1 MQQVI
6 YNTQNGT
13 VIIDDQFTTT
23 LDFSL
28 VNQQHIITISGLE
41 DVLEFCELYD
51 MTTNETDN
59 RYLERYWRASIDDG
73 ANFSDW
79 YQITAKKSEEI
90 VTVTGTA
97 SVITYKKNHFQI
109 TGFPTLDTS
118 ADLTIQLKWLRK
130 GISLSGI
137 ISIKEY
143 SLEGEIERLETTEAT
158 IKLGATQS
166 VIYTPPY
173 VYKIFSI
180 DDIELLSSDNDS
192 VKVDW
197 RYSQDNKRTW
207 TQWEPLNRDNAITA
221 RINPIRFFEVEYMF
235 TNKTTSNVYI
245 YDFNIIGDFQNVT
258 LDYYKSNL
266 FGIRDNAQS
275 IIASYSTAP
284 NASDLPPSD
293 GGMLDVSKYCGPLTD
308 LIKPLTD
315 AQKGQLFKPYAISQA
330 TDLLNVLAN
339 QATSILGFD
348 VVYFSTDADSNGI
361 DHTFHEY
368 QLLNVACDGVVKV
381 SVDQN
386 NFPDNQIVMNQFD
399 LSLFDTFEI
408 HITKEN
414 FKNIFGV
421 QRRPHKDDFLYFPE
435 ISRMFRVEH
444 AQPFRQFNN
453 AAIYYKVM
461 LKKWS
466 QLANMQITDV
476 EISNKVKELTKNST
490 IDELFGLEATNDL
503 KDVANKD
510 QFRTLTRDVVRHSV
524 LAKINKELIENSTLV
539 LSKSNY
545 EMNSVTYDTP
555 GVLYTSADTYLE
567 KGDNRAFMA
576 WFKLNN
582 YVINEKYNF
591 INNYDVANQMG
602 YRIDL
607 EADNITFTIN
617 GTTSQYNLSGS
628 TVSSASALDEDV
640 WYCYLMNLNQRQGK
654 ITHYIYKRNVTT
666 ESEAG
671 NLGSSKLLLV
681 GQHETD
687 LIPHEFTLDTDIKIL
702 GSDCKLTNIRLFND
716 VIAEDT
722 HTKVLNQAIIRDTSV
737 LIFGDNANSKL
748 ILPSY
753 NI

>member
-1 MQQVI
+1 MQEI
-6 YNTQNGT
+6 NYNTQNGT
-13 VIIDDQFTTT
+13 VIIEDQFSTT

-28 VNQQHIITISGLE
+28 VNQQQIVSGSGLT
-41 DVLEFCELYD
+41 DVIKFCELYD
-51 MTTNETDN
+51 MTTNETEN
-59 RYLERYWRASIDDG
+59 RYLERWWRASVDNG
-73 ANFSDW
+73 VNYSEW
-79 YQITAKKSEEI
+79 YQITTKKSEE
-90 VTVTGTA
+90 TVTGATT
-97 SVITYKKNHFQI
+97 SIVYKKNYFDI
-109 TGFPTLDTS
+109 SDFPNLDPSATS
-118 ADLTIQLKWLRK
+118 AIQIKWVRK

-143 SLEGEIERLETTEAT
+143 SIEGDIERLETTEPT
-158 IKLGATQS
+158 IKLSATQS
-166 VIYTPPY
+166 VIYSPPY
-173 VYKIFSI
+173 VYKVFRI
-180 DDIELLSSDNDS
+180 DDIELLSSNNDS
-192 VKVDW
+192 IKTEW
-197 RYSQDNKRTW
+197 RYTQDNKRNW
-207 TQWEPLNRDNAITA
+207 TKWEPLNKDNAISA
-221 RINPIRFFEVEYMF
+221 RINPIRFFEVEYQF
-235 TNKTTSNVYI
+235 TNKTTSDVYI
-245 YDFNIIGDFQNVT
+245 YDFNIIGDFQNVS
-258 LDYYKSNL
+258 LDYLKSNL

-275 IIASYSTAP
+275 IIASFSNTA
-284 NASDLPPSD
+284 NDSDLPPSD
-293 GGMLDVSKYCGPLTD
+293 GGFLDVSKYCGPLTD
-308 LIKPLTD
+308 LIKPLND
-315 AQKGQLFKPYAISQA
+315 AQKSQLFKPYALNQA

-348 VVYFSTDADSNGI
+348 VVYFATDADSNGI

-414 FKNIFGV
+414 FKSIFGV

-453 AAIYYKVM
+453 ASIYYKVM

-466 QLANMQITDV
+466 QLANVQITDV

-510 QFRTLTRDVVRHSV
+510 QYRTLTRDVVRHKV

-545 EMNSVTYDTP
+545 DMNSVTYDTP
-555 GVLYTSADTYLE
+555 AVTYTSADSLLQ
-567 KGDNRAFMA
+567 KGDNRAFML

-591 INNYDVANQMG
+591 INNYDDVNEVG

-607 EADNITFTIN
+607 EADNINFTYN
-617 GTTSQYNLSGS
+617 GTVSQYNLSGS
-628 TVSSASALDEDV
+628 TASTATELSEDV
-640 WYCYLMNLNQRQGK
+640 WYCYLLNLDQRQGK
-654 ITHYIYKRNVTT
+654 ITHYIYKRNVSI
-666 ESEAG
+666 ESDAG

-681 GQHETD
+681 STYEADIT
-687 LIPHEFTLDTDIKIL
+687 PFEFALENVEMSVL
-702 GSDCKLTNIRLFND
+702 GSDSNMTNIRLFND

-722 HTKVLNQAIIRDTSV
+722 HNKVLNQTIIRDSSA
-737 LIFGDNANSKL
+737 LIFGDNANSTL
-748 ILPSY
+748 ILPSFD
-753 NI
+753 I